1 MTQARSASQWQ
12 QNVLSIRSSLGKG
25 ERESWEHKKFKFDW
39 ISPHFLPIFEEK
51 NESFLCR
58 VVSCRMCVFAIYRM
72 KDVCKWDLEIQEWCN
87 NSEME
92 FDIVDLCM
100 ILLSSLSHQMQC
112 IQNCLFWLNWVRTFF
127 AAIHRRLDLSYFFYR
142 CNINWNL
149 MLIFFIFWH
158 SHALSRHEIII
169 FYVLHLIIS
178 HILPFFSTTKMCAR
192 LL

>member
-1 MTQARSASQWQ
+1 MYFRYDHHWERVRERAE
-12 QNVLSIRSSLGKG
+12 NIRSLSLI
-25 ERESWEHKKFKFDW
+25 EFPLISSQSSRKKMKAF
-39 ISPHFLPIFEEK
+39 
-51 NESFLCR
+51 C

-127 AAIHRRLDLSYFFYR
+127 AAIHRRLDLSP
-142 CNINWNL
+142 
-149 MLIFFIFWH
+149 IF
-158 SHALSRHEIII
+158 LSLQ
-169 FYVLHLIIS
+169 Y
-178 HILPFFSTTKMCAR
+178 
-192 LL
+192 